1 MRCSGLAVA
10 KHTSET
16 HHFPVHRKRYRGT
29 FPWHKG
35 FNPLSASQSKSN
47 LHFGA
52 AHYRDQ
58 SGSLSRKTFSM
69 LQSPAHRSPPHRSP
83 PHRSPPHRSPVYRQS
98 PIRLASTGALLSG
111 FALLLSALLLS
122 GCDGVLGQGD
132 VLHVASGYVRLAA
145 TNERPSAGYFKVKGG
160 KKSVTLVAVTAD
172 LAQRVEMH
180 ETISETI
187 SGNRRKNGNADGNP
201 GGNAIISMR
210 EIRSAP
216 VPAKGE
222 LVFSPGGKHLM
233 IWNINE
239 AAIRAGKLPMVFI
252 FTNNDRIIF
261 DMEIITPQATPQ
273 AVRDSS
279 AR

>member
-1 MRCSGLAVA
+1 
-10 KHTSET
+10 
-16 HHFPVHRKRYRGT
+16 
-29 FPWHKG
+29 
-35 FNPLSASQSKSN
+35 
-47 LHFGA
+47 
-52 AHYRDQ
+52 
-58 SGSLSRKTFSM
+58 M
-69 LQSPAHRSPPHRSP
+69 LQSPAHRSP

-122 GCDGVLGQGD
+122 GCDGVPGQGD

-187 SGNRRKNGNADGNP
+187 SETINGNADGNP